1 MPLCICIF
9 LCCLQWWQALT
20 KDDSW
25 VLYHLLVSLQ
35 PVIKTHNCLHVT
47 TLYLTGWYSLS
58 SSSWMYCDLYNL
70 SLIMLYCRCAKNTT
84 LQEKKNWL
92 RPKLMQWETN
102 QSSHI
107 NAFMYMHFSM
117 LLIQWWQALTKDDS
131 WVESPASDNESQLP
145 ACDKSAT
152 GWYSLSS
159 SSNALWSIINFVTYH
174 MHVVL

>member
-20 KDDSW
+20 KGDSW
-25 VLYHLLVSLQ
+25 VLYRLLVSLQ
-35 PVIKTHNCLHVT
+35 PVITTHNCLHVT

-117 LLIQWWQALTKDDS
+117 LLIQWRQALTKDDS
-131 WVESPASDNESQLP
+131 WVHHCLLVSLQPVIMNHNCLHVTSLP
-145 ACDKSAT
+145 PDGTVFPPVAMHCD
-152 GWYSLSS
+152 L
-159 SSNALWSIINFVTYH
+159 
-174 MHVVL
+174 